1 MATQRQREAN
11 IDAMEQRGTAA
22 VGERNL
28 EALLKDMKPELR
40 DGVFVFC
47 TIANETEIPATIGPL
62 LVFREREGT
71 TLVVRREEAEAAGLH
86 HQFASRLITLTVHS
100 SLDAVGFLAAVTARL
115 AEAGISVNA
124 VSAFY
129 HDHLFVPDHR
139 VEEAFGLLQGMSAPA
154 PGPTLPA
161 DRDDDGDCS

>member
-22 VGERNL
+22 AGERNL
-28 EALLKDMKPELR
+28 DALLKDMKPELR
-40 DGVFVFC
+40 DGLFVFC
-47 TIANETEIPATIGPL
+47 TIANETEIPATISPL
-62 LVFREREGT
+62 LMFREREGT
-71 TLVVRREEAEAAGLH
+71 TTVVRRDEAETAGLH
-86 HQFASRLITLTVHS
+86 YQFASRLITLSVRS

-115 AEAGISVNA
+115 AEVGISVNT

-139 VEEAFGLLQGMSAPA
+139 VEEALSLLQDMSTPT
-154 PGPTLPA
+154 PGSTQPS
-161 DRDDDGDCS
+161 DHDDGGD